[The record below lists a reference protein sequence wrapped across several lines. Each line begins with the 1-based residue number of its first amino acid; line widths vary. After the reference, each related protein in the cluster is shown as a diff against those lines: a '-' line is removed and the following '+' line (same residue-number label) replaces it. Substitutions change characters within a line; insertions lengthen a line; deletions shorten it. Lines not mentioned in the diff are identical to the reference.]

1 MKQNKI
7 YNRKIQNKKL
17 KNYKKDNKIYKKCL
31 NNQNK
36 IIMIYKYILMI
47 FINKNLDNKII

>member
-36 IIMIYKYILMI
+36 IIIIYKYILMI